1 MENFL
6 EESFQFS
13 SRLKEKKETWKFAVE
28 QKSKDT
34 SHTNPSIDGSGDLGA
49 GLIADKTHISPVTCI
64 FARVRTQLAIP
75 ISRRSLMEHR
85 ITVRNRWKSAS
96 TPSAVPSLSLT
107 RLFDSNYFPSTADCR
122 AATSPNFRKPRVS
135 LFFLLS
141 RTVRGLPAPLVYSWL
156 APRHEN
162 RELIFLNPS
171 QAPFSRY
178 LVLFLSLPDSRS
190 PHTYVYTFVLLR
202 FIPFSRI
209 VRYFWLNRF
218 KNFPKIW

>member
-13 SRLKEKKETWKFAVE
+13 SRLKEKEETRKFAVE

-171 QAPFSRY
+171 QAISFCFYRSPIHDHHIHMCTHLFFFY
-178 LVLFLSLPDSRS
+178 LFALFLFLVSSDI
-190 PHTYVYTFVLLR
+190 FG
-202 FIPFSRI
+202 
-209 VRYFWLNRF
+209 
-218 KNFPKIW
+218 

>member
-1 MENFL
+1 M
-6 EESFQFS
+6 
-13 SRLKEKKETWKFAVE
+13 
-28 QKSKDT
+28 
-34 SHTNPSIDGSGDLGA
+34 
-49 GLIADKTHISPVTCI
+49 TCI

-135 LFFLLS
+135 LFFLLGSNGS
-141 RTVRGLPAPLVYSWL
+141 RLTGSACLFVARSP
-156 APRHEN
+156 PRKPRIN
-162 RELIFLNPS
+162 FS
-171 QAPFSRY
+171 QSFSSY

-218 KNFPKIW
+218 KNFPKI

>member
-34 SHTNPSIDGSGDLGA
+34 SHTNPSIDGAGDLGA

-156 APRHEN
+156 APRKPRIN
-162 RELIFLNPS
+162 FS
-171 QAPFSRY
+171 QSFSSY

-190 PHTYVYTFVLLR
+190 PHTYVYTFVLLLSLR

>member
-13 SRLKEKKETWKFAVE
+13 SRLKEKEETRKFAVE

-49 GLIADKTHISPVTCI
+49 GLIADKTHISPLTCI

-135 LFFLLS
+135 LFFLLGSNGS
-141 RTVRGLPAPLVYSWL
+141 RLTGSACLFVARSP
-156 APRHEN
+156 PRKPRIN
-162 RELIFLNPS
+162 FS
-171 QAPFSRY
+171 QSFSSY

-218 KNFPKIW
+218 KNFPKI

>member
-1 MENFL
+1 MLLNRNRKTRVTRIHQ
-6 EESFQFS
+6 S
-13 SRLKEKKETWKFAVE
+13 T
-28 QKSKDT
+28 D
-34 SHTNPSIDGSGDLGA
+34 SGDLGA

-141 RTVRGLPAPLVYSWL
+141 RTVRGLPAPLVL
-156 APRHEN
+156 
-162 RELIFLNPS
+162 
-171 QAPFSRY
+171 
-178 LVLFLSLPDSRS
+178 LS
-190 PHTYVYTFVLLR
+190 LR
-202 FIPFSRI
+202 FIPFFSYRQI
-209 VRYFWLNRF
+209 FLNRF
-218 KNFPKIW
+218 KNFPKI

>member
-13 SRLKEKKETWKFAVE
+13 SRLKEKEETRKFAVE

-135 LFFLLS
+135 LFFLLGSNGS
-141 RTVRGLPAPLVYSWL
+141 RLTGSACLFVARSPPRKPRINFSQSFSSSVLTLSRSVFI
-156 APRHEN
+156 APRFTITTYICVHICSSSISSFYSFFLVF
-162 RELIFLNPS
+162 RQIFLVKS
-171 QAPFSRY
+171 F
-178 LVLFLSLPDSRS
+178 
-190 PHTYVYTFVLLR
+190 
-202 FIPFSRI
+202 
-209 VRYFWLNRF
+209 
-218 KNFPKIW
+218 

>member
-13 SRLKEKKETWKFAVE
+13 SRLKEKEETRKFAVE

-34 SHTNPSIDGSGDLGA
+34 SHTNPSIDGAGDLGA

-156 APRHEN
+156 APRKPRINFSQSFSSSVLTLSRSVFIAPRFTITTYICVHICSSSISSLYSFFSY
-162 RELIFLNPS
+162 RQIFLVKS
-171 QAPFSRY
+171 F
-178 LVLFLSLPDSRS
+178 
-190 PHTYVYTFVLLR
+190 
-202 FIPFSRI
+202 
-209 VRYFWLNRF
+209 
-218 KNFPKIW
+218 

>member
-13 SRLKEKKETWKFAVE
+13 SRLKEKEETRKFAVE

-135 LFFLLS
+135 LFFLLGSNGS
-141 RTVRGLPAPLVYSWL
+141 RLTGSACLFVARSP
-156 APRHEN
+156 PRKPRIN
-162 RELIFLNPS
+162 FS
-171 QAPFSRY
+171 QSFSSY

-218 KNFPKIW
+218 KNFPKI